1 LPLAASNP
9 AMKNS
14 GPGYKENPAH
24 RVATAPARAHVK
36 VVFGGEVVADTKN
49 AIRLEEG
56 NAPPVF
62 YVPRGDVKLDH
73 FTKTQSHTY
82 CPFKGEASYF
92 TLSGG
97 GKTAENAVWSYETPY
112 DEVAV
117 IKDHVAFYP
126 NRVEISVE

>member
-1 LPLAASNP
+1 
-9 AMKNS
+9 MKKNS
-14 GPGYKENPAH
+14 GPGYKEHPDH
-24 RVATAPARAHVK
+24 RVATAPAKARVK
-36 VVFGGEVVADTKN
+36 VVFAGEVVADSQN

-56 NAPPVF
+56 NYPPVY
-62 YVPRGDVKLDH
+62 YVPRSDVKMAH
-73 FTKTQSHTY
+73 FARTPQHTY

-117 IKDHVAFYP
+117 IKEHVAFYP
-126 NRVEISVE
+126 NRVDAISVE